1 MHSAC
6 DCQNSVSLAALLLA
20 RPPQVGE
27 CLAQV
32 GGRREISADGVHI
45 SPIDVLMKLQ
55 QKPEWADV
63 SISLVHRAI
72 AAAPKLMCRGERMAE
87 WHTKRLVDAEQQQAM
102 ANLSSLPSWVRCTL
116 EDIRA
121 HQLDLAQ
128 QCVGRCSCCR

>member
-1 MHSAC
+1 MIGFLGRAGGNVQKC
-6 DCQNSVSLAALLLA
+6 RNSCPVTTSGTKCTARAMKFSIRILFVAALLLA

-63 SISLVHRAI
+63 SISLVHHAI
-72 AAAPKLMCRGERMAE
+72 AAAPKADVPR
-87 WHTKRLVDAEQQQAM
+87 
-102 ANLSSLPSWVRCTL
+102 
-116 EDIRA
+116 
-121 HQLDLAQ
+121 
-128 QCVGRCSCCR
+128 